1 MDDPNH
7 SFLALIK
14 VESHCYVQQIT
25 SGSRVGKNQSSCE
38 RAVPSSLAQISNTGK
53 REGRKEKINM
63 RLESVRF
70 PFDPSVREK
79 LSDDDLAKGVK
90 LKFMAEIDFKCFSK
104 VVKWSFFAQQTLY
117 NGVTFFMKLQAF
129 LDLCS

>member
-1 MDDPNH
+1 
-7 SFLALIK
+7 
-14 VESHCYVQQIT
+14 
-25 SGSRVGKNQSSCE
+25 
-38 RAVPSSLAQISNTGK
+38 
-53 REGRKEKINM
+53 M
-63 RLESVRF
+63 RLQSVRF

-117 NGVTFFMKLQAF
+117 NGVTTFMKLQAF
-129 LDLCS
+129 LDLRKKMRKQKPRKSRLLSTTNEEENKIES

>member
-1 MDDPNH
+1 
-7 SFLALIK
+7 
-14 VESHCYVQQIT
+14 
-25 SGSRVGKNQSSCE
+25 
-38 RAVPSSLAQISNTGK
+38 
-53 REGRKEKINM
+53 M

-117 NGVTFFMKLQAF
+117 NGVTTFMKLQAF
-129 LDLCS
+129 LDLRKK

>member
-1 MDDPNH
+1 
-7 SFLALIK
+7 
-14 VESHCYVQQIT
+14 
-25 SGSRVGKNQSSCE
+25 
-38 RAVPSSLAQISNTGK
+38 
-53 REGRKEKINM
+53 M
-63 RLESVRF
+63 RLQSVRF

-117 NGVTFFMKLQAF
+117 NGVATFVKLQAL
-129 LDLCS
+129 LDLPWLLIWGQKKKCESKNRVS

>member
-1 MDDPNH
+1 MAP
-7 SFLALIK
+7 
-14 VESHCYVQQIT
+14 
-25 SGSRVGKNQSSCE
+25 GWGKINQ
-38 RAVPSSLAQISNTGK
+38 AVKEQYLAQISNTGK

-117 NGVTFFMKLQAF
+117 NGVTTFMKLQAF
-129 LDLCS
+129 LDLRKKMRKQKPRKSRLLSTTNEEENKIES

>member
-1 MDDPNH
+1 M
-7 SFLALIK
+7 K
-14 VESHCYVQQIT
+14 EQY
-25 SGSRVGKNQSSCE
+25 
-38 RAVPSSLAQISNTGK
+38 LAQISNTGK

-117 NGVTFFMKLQAF
+117 NGVTIFMKLQAF